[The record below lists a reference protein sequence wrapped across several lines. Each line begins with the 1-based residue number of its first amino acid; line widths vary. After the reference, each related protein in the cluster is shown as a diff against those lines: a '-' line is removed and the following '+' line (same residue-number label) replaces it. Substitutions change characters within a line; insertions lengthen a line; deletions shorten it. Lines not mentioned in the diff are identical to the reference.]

1 MLMYRAVHQPKGA
14 IVWLMHAVNVVMGA
28 VALMAVVG
36 AVLSIAEGA
45 AAMKPF
51 QSSGS
56 SHG

>member
-1 MLMYRAVHQPKGA
+1 MLMYRAVHQPKGPV
-14 IVWLMHAVNVVMGA
+14 VWLMHGTNILMGA

-51 QSSGS
+51 QGSGS